1 MTSQHTPGP
10 WTFTDDPEYNC
21 FYVDAQNGAI
31 GVADVVRLPV
41 KDQGL
46 ANARLIAAAP
56 DLLAALID
64 AESAMF
70 HVLADDGFATPFDQK
85 AMKDA
90 MQAAR
95 AVLAK
100 ARGQ

>member
-56 DLLAALID
+56 DLLDALQD
-64 AESAMF
+64 LLWA
-70 HVLADDGFATPFDQK
+70 VTGFGDFEAQYPEEYAK
-85 AMKDA
+85 ARIA
-90 MQAAR
+90 I
-95 AVLAK
+95 AK
-100 ARGQ
+100 ARGE